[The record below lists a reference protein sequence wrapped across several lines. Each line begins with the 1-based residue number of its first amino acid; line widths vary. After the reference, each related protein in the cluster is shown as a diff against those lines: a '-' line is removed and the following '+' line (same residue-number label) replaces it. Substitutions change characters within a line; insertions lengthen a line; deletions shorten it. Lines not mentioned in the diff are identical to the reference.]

1 MFVST
6 CLLCTEILNN
16 CEISEYLKQRKTRY
30 VNSLCPVLVRSVAV
44 GPGVLITVVGSVGQ
58 VRRPVKRHST
68 ADV

>member
-1 MFVST
+1 MAWLSPINCARVSGKK
-6 CLLCTEILNN
+6 
-16 CEISEYLKQRKTRY
+16 EYLKQRKTRY